1 MDIISTYQA
10 YLEEQK
16 HYAEHTVINYI
27 KDIKDFRDFIQTE
40 ELARDLLDVRRERL
54 ARHFLSHMDHIGLS
68 RKSIARKI
76 SALRTFYDF
85 LIQENYIDTNVFT
98 QIEIPKIPKKLPVI
112 IHDEELKRLFDSIDQ
127 TTPLGYRNYL
137 LLDLLF
143 SCGLRAS
150 ELVSMDI
157 KDLQLEQSQILVHGK
172 GSKDRFVPLHT
183 ALVEEI
189 KYYLTYIRPVLLS
202 KGHDVHTTYI
212 FINYKGGILTTRGL
226 QVILKKM
233 IENSGD
239 VYNIHPHMIR
249 HAFATTLLDHG
260 ADLRVVQE
268 LLGHEHLKSTQIYTH
283 VSKEK
288 IKESYNKT
296 HPRMIK
302 KGEKHEKI

>member
-1 MDIISTYQA
+1 MDIVEKFEA
-10 YLEEQK
+10 YLSNEK
-16 HYAEHTVINYI
+16 HYSEYTVKSYI
-27 KDIKDFRDFIQTE
+27 KDIRDFENFIKTE
-40 ELARDLLDVRRERL
+40 ELARDLLSVRRERL
-54 ARHFLSHMDHIGLS
+54 ARHFLSHMDQIKLS
-68 RKSIARKI
+68 RKTIARKI
-76 SALRTFYDF
+76 SALRTFYDY
-85 LIQENYIDTNVFT
+85 LISESEIDINVFS

-112 IHDEELKRLFDSIDQ
+112 IHDEELKVLFESIDQ
-127 TTPLGYRNYL
+127 TKPLGYRNYVI
-137 LLDLLF
+137 LDVLF

-150 ELVSMDI
+150 ELVGMTI
-157 KDLQLEQSQILVHGK
+157 KDLQLEQKQILIHGK
-172 GSKDRFVPLHT
+172 GSKDRYVPLHE

-189 KYYLTYIRPVLLS
+189 RHYLTYIRPILLA
-202 KGHDVHTTYI
+202 KGHDTHTLYV
-212 FINYKGGILTTRGL
+212 FINYKGGILTVRGL

-233 IENSGD
+233 IDDSGD

-288 IKESYNKT
+288 IKETYNKT

-302 KGEKHEKI
+302 K